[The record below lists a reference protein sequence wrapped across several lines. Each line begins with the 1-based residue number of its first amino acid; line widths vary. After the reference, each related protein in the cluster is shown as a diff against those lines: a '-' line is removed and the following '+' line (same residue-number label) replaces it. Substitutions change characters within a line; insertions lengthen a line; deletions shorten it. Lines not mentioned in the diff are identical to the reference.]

1 MKLLSP
7 MAVFLLCGF
16 VGIVTHRLGLWLPFG
31 IIGAII
37 VAGAQTRRF
46 LDEVGAPNALAT
58 IADADLL
65 RAYQRTDGVPGNRAA
80 DALSAEIERRG
91 LDV

>member
-1 MKLLSP
+1 MKRLSP

-16 VGIVTHRLGLWLPFG
+16 VGIVTHRVGLWLPFG
-31 IIGAII
+31 IIGAVI
-37 VAGAQTRRF
+37 VAGAQKRHAVA
-46 LDEVGAPNALAT
+46 DVGAPNALAT
-58 IADADLL
+58 MGDADLL

-80 DALSAEIERRG
+80 DVLLAEIERRG